1 VLMSLAQ
8 LSVAVIIAVT
18 FLPEPARG
26 DDGWIALK
34 SALSSIPVITGGSAW
49 DRMAACKMQIE
60 RQSWF
65 VEKANRDVPT
75 VGIKAGDLLIDV
87 MFDLP
92 RPPGMGT
99 SEADQFTYRGLVAR
113 WHVRRGQALPQNG
126 WAAQIQFR
134 RAPLDWMQ
142 C

>member
-1 VLMSLAQ
+1 MSLAQ
-8 LSVAVIIAVT
+8 LGVAVIVAVA
-18 FLPEPARG
+18 FLQEPARAA
-26 DDGWIALK
+26 DDRNTLEGAL
-34 SALSSIPVITGGSAW
+34 AAIPVVTGGSAW

-60 RQSWF
+60 GQSWF
-65 VEKANRDVPT
+65 VGKANRDVPT

-99 SEADQFTYRGLVAR
+99 SETDQITYRGMVAR
-113 WHVRRGQALPQNG
+113 WHVRRGQPLPQNG
-126 WAAQIQFR
+126 WAEQIQFR
-134 RAPLDWMQ
+134 PAPLDWMQ